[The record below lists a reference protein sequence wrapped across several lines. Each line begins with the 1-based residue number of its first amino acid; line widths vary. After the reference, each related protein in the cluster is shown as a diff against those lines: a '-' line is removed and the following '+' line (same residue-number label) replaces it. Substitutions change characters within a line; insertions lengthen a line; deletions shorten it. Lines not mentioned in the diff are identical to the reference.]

1 MILLHN
7 LRYRL
12 YYLFSSVV
20 VLTWTLEEEPISFLS
35 QELGIG
41 WTIVDS
47 RGHSLCSS
55 DLWTIRARRRARAAA
70 RPFDRCVRAFAL
82 FVCVCPLRKQLFKHI
97 CCLTEEFVKL
107 STHEEEVCGAFAWPI
122 SDDMWDGL
130 RQHWPLTGSQCG
142 YSHCQR
148 FVDLGKV
155 ESLLSSCAV

>member
-20 VLTWTLEEEPISFLS
+20 VPTWTLEKKPISFLS

-82 FVCVCPLRKQLFKHI
+82 FVCVCVHCANNYSNTSAVWPKNLWSCPPTRKRSVVRL
-97 CCLTEEFVKL
+97 L
-107 STHEEEVCGAFAWPI
+107 
-122 SDDMWDGL
+122 DDMWDGL